1 MSIYNIDCIYAY
13 STKDL
18 DNFIGIDY
26 ETLEQKRYAAII
38 LLINNN
44 LFDPIEAKL
53 ILKYKPE
60 IILKWLESPNS
71 KDFKDKLSFNRDII
85 KQKYLDITYK
95 YLKIKLCA
103 DFLDTITDYNIENL
117 LYDEIMSNIP
127 YKIDYQNIQDSL
139 DNYCEMAIKLIYN
152 DNRLN
157 LKPLSLILKQS
168 VENWCDVARTD
179 KTLESLKNLENRN
192 RIFFIYLFSDL
203 VKDICK
209 KIII

>member
-127 YKIDYQNIQDSL
+127 YKIDYQNIQESL

-179 KTLESLKNLENRN
+179 KTLESLKNLEERN